1 MPLDGCVV
9 TTALAWPGA
18 AWIKFGKII
27 LHLVYCELFDSP
39 WQTNIHP
46 IGKMQC
52 IFILTV
58 QQFRSYLFSVI
69 ITMHVNNQ
77 ATVTLRVEEA
87 AEAMQE
93 WAGSAP
99 VEDLGLRSVPAV
111 WIHRA
116 LHLYFFTRVIW
127 LGPFVARLICT
138 VSLNWQVNLYCS
150 TKLTLLCPS
159 EQLYDTVY
167 KQLLFY
173 IASDWTVLSIKLLVD
188 VASAKER
195 WYIGHFMLSSC
206 KHLAEPLPRRS
217 LPPRHAYLG
226 LCM

>member
-1 MPLDGCVV
+1 M
-9 TTALAWPGA
+9 
-18 AWIKFGKII
+18 
-27 LHLVYCELFDSP
+27 
-39 WQTNIHP
+39 
-46 IGKMQC
+46 
-52 IFILTV
+52 
-58 QQFRSYLFSVI
+58 
-69 ITMHVNNQ
+69 
-77 ATVTLRVEEA
+77 VTLRVEEA

-127 LGPFVARLICT
+127 VGPFVARLICT

-167 KQLLFY
+167 KQLLFC

-206 KHLAEPLPRRS
+206 RQDIGRKVLCTHLAEPLPRRS

-226 LCM
+226 LYM